1 MAEAG
6 GRRATPLAT
15 ATLAIG
21 ANLPDVD
28 ALAYVFGD
36 DASALSFR
44 RGWTHGILAMAVLP
58 VALAGAMLAWD
69 RLVRRRRRPEA
80 APARFRPLLA
90 LAALSVLS
98 HPLLDYLNTYGV
110 RFLAPFSWRWF
121 YGDTLFIIDLWV
133 WLALGLGIAW
143 SRHRRRRSETAP
155 ERPARAALAVCVL
168 YTAAMMASGR
178 IGRRAVAAEADARGL
193 AFEREMVG
201 PVPINPFRR
210 QVILDSGDGYRRGS
224 LVFRP
229 GPRVSIADRV
239 IPEGAANPA
248 ARAAAGTPTGRRFLS
263 WSRFPI
269 FRVEHSPAGERVVFS
284 DARYPV
290 RPGDWASPIVSLP
303 GAATSRGRSGAPDET
318 VIGFA
323 GRRPKPSR
331 DGRAPG

>member
-15 ATLAIG
+15 ATLVIG

-28 ALAYVFGD
+28 AFAYVFGD
-36 DASALSFR
+36 DASALAFR

-58 VALAGAMLAWD
+58 AALAGTMLAWD
-69 RLVRRRRRPEA
+69 RLVRRRRHPEA

-90 LAALSVLS
+90 LAALSVFS

-121 YGDTLFIIDLWV
+121 YGDTLFIIDPWV
-133 WLALGLGIAW
+133 WLALAVGIVW
-143 SRHRRRRSETAP
+143 SRRRRRTSAPAP
-155 ERPARAALAVCVL
+155 ERPARAALAACVV
-168 YTAAMMASGR
+168 YTAAMMVSGR
-178 IGRRAVAAEADARGL
+178 LGRHAVAAEANARGL

-210 QVILDSGDGYRRGS
+210 QVILESPDGYRRGS
-224 LVFRP
+224 LEFRP
-229 GPRVSIADRV
+229 GPRVALGERIV
-239 IPEGAANPA
+239 PEGGADPA
-248 ARAAAGTPTGRRFLS
+248 ARAAAGTPTGRRFLA

-269 FRVEHSPAGERVVFS
+269 FRVERSPAGDSVILS

-290 RPGDWASPIVSLP
+290 APGGWASPIIFLP
-303 GAATSRGRSGAPDET
+303 AAGMHAP
-318 VIGFA
+318 
-323 GRRPKPSR
+323 PSA
-331 DGRAPG
+331 APLNPL